1 MKVYEYLVMW
11 RDDEEML
18 GGTDY
23 IQALNAQQAA
33 DFVRGDSKTIKI
45 IEVARVCKNWK

>member
-1 MKVYEYLVMW
+1 MRVNEYLVMW
-11 RDDEEML
+11 RDDEELL

-33 DFVRGDSKTIKI
+33 NIIRGDSKTIYI